1 MKYYIGCK
9 GWRNQT
15 WSREFYP
22 ATLHSNDYLSYYS
35 KVFDFA
41 EVDLNRRRG
50 SSSSF
55 YNGSKLPDKLLF
67 KKWAENTPR
76 NFRFAIKLPEQIV
89 QDTRKMS
96 DFLEELTPLEE
107 KVLAVVI
114 ESFTTLGNNGREWL
128 DDILRTCTYHGF
140 SVAFEFNH
148 SSWFQDLTY
157 NLLNKHKAAVVWS
170 EFSSRYSY
178 PVVTANFL
186 YLRINGSNNE
196 EKWISK
202 VKEKV
207 SEWNNEVGRS
217 KNNQEEEQGLDA
229 AIIVVNNPSRA
240 NSVLR
245 LLDLPEKEYGHS
257 QWIGKVIMHVD
268 LNSFFPSCEEL
279 RDPTLKGK
287 PHAVIMTDETKD
299 RITRGAVASCSYE
312 ARKYGVRSAM
322 SLFSAK
328 QLCPQLILN
337 PVDKSYYQQVSE
349 KVMRLLEEYADVL
362 EQTSIDEA
370 YLDCTKKIAGEDS
383 TSISIEEYAAKI
395 KVAIKKQCS
404 LLSSI
409 GVASTKSAAKI
420 ASDFKKPDGLT
431 IIYADKLQTFFD
443 NLEVDRIA
451 GIGTKTRQVLKEEM
465 RIQTIGQLA
474 KCDVQVLMDRFGK
487 KNGLWMWQVANG
499 KDNDVVSPRE
509 DNISISTEETLDRAT
524 SDKVKILQYLNGLV
538 DEVYG
543 RVKRDGYEFR
553 TVGVKLVRSDFSIET
568 REVSFSNMRND
579 RESIA
584 SVLEGLVDRF
594 SFDDNN
600 NNNNSDNNSNNSK
613 VSFRKVGIK
622 VSNLVRLERK
632 KNHSQQKTL
641 LDYI

>member
-1 MKYYIGCK
+1 MEVIMKK
-9 GWRNQT
+9 
-15 WSREFYP
+15 
-22 ATLHSNDYLSYYS
+22 
-35 KVFDFA
+35 
-41 EVDLNRRRG
+41 
-50 SSSSF
+50 
-55 YNGSKLPDKLLF
+55 NGS
-67 KKWAENTPR
+67 A
-76 NFRFAIKLPEQIV
+76 
-89 QDTRKMS
+89 
-96 DFLEELTPLEE
+96 
-107 KVLAVVI
+107 
-114 ESFTTLGNNGREWL
+114 
-128 DDILRTCTYHGF
+128 
-140 SVAFEFNH
+140 
-148 SSWFQDLTY
+148 
-157 NLLNKHKAAVVWS
+157 
-170 EFSSRYSY
+170 
-178 PVVTANFL
+178 
-186 YLRINGSNNE
+186 
-196 EKWISK
+196 
-202 VKEKV
+202 KEKV

-395 KVAIKKQCS
+395 KDTIKKQCS

-594 SFDDNN
+594 SFDNYSNN
-600 NNNNSDNNSNNSK
+600 NNNNGDNNSNNSK